1 MKKIKNETGNLI
13 YQHMWGASEFW
24 ATGTLKDYD
33 GVNKLQSIKI
43 PTLFLCG
50 EHDEARPSTIKRY
63 SELAPISRFFEIK
76 NTSHAILVE
85 NSKLMTKKI
94 RYFLKDVENEDFCRA
109 RRN

>member
-1 MKKIKNETGNLI
+1 MNMIKNEKGNLI
-13 YQHMWGASEFW
+13 YQHMWGVSEFW

-33 GVNKLQSIKI
+33 GVNKLQNINI
-43 PTLFLCG
+43 PALFLCG

-76 NTSHAILVE
+76 NTSHAILAE

-94 RYFLKDVENEDFCRA
+94 RCFLKDVENEDFCRA